1 MKIYDKNRNHMEI
14 QGFRMNSDDKWC
26 QQIDGSNIVE
36 SKFITKKYHSCFL
49 ALVDHLQIAP
59 FC

>member
-1 MKIYDKNRNHMEI
+1 MEI